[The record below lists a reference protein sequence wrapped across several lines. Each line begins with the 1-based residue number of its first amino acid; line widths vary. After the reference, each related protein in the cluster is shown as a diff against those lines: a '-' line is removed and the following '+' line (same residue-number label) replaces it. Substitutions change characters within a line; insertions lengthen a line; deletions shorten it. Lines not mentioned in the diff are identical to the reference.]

1 MTGNGDRTADIRV
14 LRAVE
19 TILTEMRRGCRP
31 RQVDADIKPLLD
43 ELQKAERAVGGLSKA
58 RQTAQLEIGKKLEKV
73 LWILDVTEEHVSA
86 KRRTMAPAEYGLELV
101 KFVSALAGALD
112 EAIELVS
119 YKRKGLRPS
128 EVRRQTHS
136 VTIDLPDDR
145 RIG

>member
-1 MTGNGDRTADIRV
+1 MI
-14 LRAVE
+14 
-19 TILTEMRRGCRP
+19 EMRKSCRP

-43 ELQKAERAVGGLSKA
+43 ELQKAECTVAGLSEA

-73 LWILDVTEEHVSA
+73 LWILDVTEEHVSL
-86 KRRTMAPAEYGLELV
+86 KGSTMAPAEYGLELV

-119 YKRKGLRPS
+119 HKRKGLRPS
-128 EVRRQTHS
+128 EVLRPMHS

-145 RIG
+145 RLG